1 MTKIQ
6 HWNGMPHYG
15 LSKMPRYFVY
25 MMQEGRIIS
34 GDDIGEEFDLLQ
46 AARGHALRVARDL
59 ARNSR
64 SKALAGKSIVLI
76 DE

>member
-1 MTKIQ
+1 
-6 HWNGMPHYG
+6 
-15 LSKMPRYFVY
+15 